1 MSSVRSL
8 TQPEMQPTGTGSL
21 TTRQRLALT
30 KGAVD
35 AASALAMNDGEI
47 DALFLHRKRIPTSQV
62 RSSRLSPL
70 ELKQRG
76 VQSAVGLRELGFDAL
91 DLTDA
96 GFCASAVSAFGAE
109 EVKRSFLLDSGDAV
123 AVAGSVAAFQ
133 LNVPTS
139 KLIELCAGAPTQ
151 ARAVLQQ
158 CEPRGGALHGVS
170 VNSLLDTGLRAA
182 ALCELGY
189 FLNNVRDQT
198 GARPEELRLL
208 GFV

>member
-1 MSSVRSL
+1 MH
-8 TQPEMQPTGTGSL
+8 
-21 TTRQRLALT
+21 
-30 KGAVD
+30 
-35 AASALAMNDGEI
+35 DGEI
-47 DALFLHRKRIPTSQV
+47 DALFFRRMRVPTLQI

-96 GFCASAVSAFGAE
+96 GFCASAVSAFGVE
-109 EVKRSFLLDSGDAV
+109 EVKRAFLLDSGDAV

-133 LNVPTS
+133 LNVPTF
-139 KLIELCAGAPTQ
+139 KLLELCAGSPTQ

-158 CEPRGGALHGVS
+158 SEPRGGALHGVS
-170 VNSLLDTGLRAA
+170 ANSLLDTGLRATV
-182 ALCELGY
+182 LCELGY

-198 GARPEELRLL
+198 EATPEELRLL